1 MKNSTRWYSGRVGHE
16 MGVVRWGH
24 WGRPVLLFPTAGG
37 DAEEVERMG
46 LIGAI
51 WPMIEAGRIKA
62 YSCDSIA
69 GRALAAGWGSVE
81 HRCWLVNGFEEFV
94 ANEVVPLI
102 RADSGGQEIPI
113 VAAGASIGAFNAV
126 AVACR
131 YPWLFG
137 AAIGMSG
144 SYDLENLMQ
153 FRGTVDLYFASP
165 LLFLP
170 GLDGPALARL
180 RQNFIL
186 LAYGEGRWENPGEA
200 WRMADLLGAKGV
212 PNRVDVWG
220 REWDHDWP
228 TWRQMLPVYLRELVA
243 GETQ

>member
-1 MKNSTRWYSGRVGHE
+1 
-16 MGVVRWGH
+16 
-24 WGRPVLLFPTAGG
+24 
-37 DAEEVERMG
+37 
-46 LIGAI
+46 
-51 WPMIEAGRIKA
+51 
-62 YSCDSIA
+62 
-69 GRALAAGWGSVE
+69 AAGWGSVE

>member
-1 MKNSTRWYSGRVGHE
+1 MKNSTRWYSPRVDHE
-16 MGVVRWGH
+16 ISVARWGH

-46 LIGAI
+46 LIGAV
-51 WPMIEAGRIKA
+51 WPLIEAGRIKV

-69 GRALAAGWGSVE
+69 GRALAARWGTVE
-81 HRCWLVNGFEEFV
+81 HRCWLVNGFQEFV

-102 RADSGGQEIPI
+102 SADAGGHEEAII
-113 VAAGASIGAFNAV
+113 AAGASIGAFNAV

-144 SYDLENLMQ
+144 SYDLESLMQ
-153 FRGTVDLYFASP
+153 IRGTGDFYYASP
-165 LLFLP
+165 LQYLP
-170 GLDGPALARL
+170 GLDGPALERL

-228 TWRQMLPVYLRELVA
+228 TWRRMLPVYLSELVPEA
-243 GETQ
+243 A

>member
-1 MKNSTRWYSGRVGHE
+1 

-24 WGRPVLLFPTAGG
+24 WGRPVMLFPTAGG

-46 LIGAI
+46 LIGAV
-51 WPMIEAGRIKA
+51 WPLIEAGRIKV

-69 GRALAAGWGSVE
+69 GRALAERWGSVE
-81 HRCWLVNGFEEFV
+81 HRCWLVNGFQELV
-94 ANEVVPLI
+94 AHEVVPLI
-102 RADSGGQEIPI
+102 HTDAGGHEEAII
-113 VAAGASIGAFNAV
+113 AAGASIGAFNAV

-144 SYDLENLMQ
+144 SYDLESLMQ
-153 FRGTVDLYFASP
+153 FRGNGDFYFASP
-165 LLFLP
+165 LQFLP
-170 GLDGPALARL
+170 GLDGPALERL
-180 RQNFIL
+180 RQSFIL

-228 TWRQMLPVYLRELVA
+228 TWRRMLPVYLSELVPEA
-243 GETQ
+243 G